1 MSYLVENLL
10 DVMNKVGE
18 KELISSFSGFSC
30 DVNKDIQDFLQLKSI
45 DFAKKRMSI
54 TYLVVDNETGDL
66 LGFFTL
72 AHKVLYVPAEGLS
85 NTVKRRLERYGSI
98 DKNTNSYLLSA
109 FLLAQFGKNYAI
121 EEDKRITGIGLMDCI
136 DSILKDIQFRVGG
149 GVVYLDSLDN
159 EHLVHFYTDVCG
171 YRKIS
176 ERVSDTNNTKYL
188 QYLKFVC

>member
-121 EEDKRITGIGLMDCI
+121 EEDKRITGVGLMDCV